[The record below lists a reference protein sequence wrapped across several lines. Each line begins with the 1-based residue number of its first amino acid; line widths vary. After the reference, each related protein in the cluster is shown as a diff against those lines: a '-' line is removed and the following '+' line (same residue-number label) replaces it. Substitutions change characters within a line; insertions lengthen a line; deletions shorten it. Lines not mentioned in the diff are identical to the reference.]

1 MENTQNNDQQQPLT
15 KKQRRELRKHE
26 KHAAREAE
34 KQKQHKQK
42 MIFWGGVI
50 AVLVIAV
57 FGISR
62 LTAKPI
68 ELNPDGT
75 VLTEKIDPS
84 QEWTKGNPNAL
95 VQLVE
100 YSDFQCP
107 FCAKQSPNVKRL
119 TEEFSDGLLV
129 VYRNFP
135 LVGHTNAQDAAQAAE
150 AAGIQG
156 KFWEMHDLLF
166 DRQKSWE
173 NIRNPK
179 ETFTSYAQ
187 ELGLNVEQFEK
198 DYDSGEVKDRINED
212 KKSGNVAGVTG
223 TPAFYLNGRKLPNPE
238 TYDEFAT
245 RIREAI
251 RDEELKQNLAPA
263 TEEQAQTE
271 EQTTDNKLE

>member
-1 MENTQNNDQQQPLT
+1 MENTQNNDQQQTLT
-15 KKQRRELRKHE
+15 KKQRRELRKQE

-135 LVGHTNAQDAAQAAE
+135 LVGHTNAQDAAQADE

-179 ETFTSYAQ
+179 KRLPHTRRN
-187 ELGLNVEQFEK
+187 LVLMLNSLK

-223 TPAFYLNGRKLPNPE
+223 TLP
-238 TYDEFAT
+238 F
-245 RIREAI
+245 I
-251 RDEELKQNLAPA
+251 
-263 TEEQAQTE
+263 
-271 EQTTDNKLE
+271 